1 MLTLSRREDESLVL
15 QTSDGPVV
23 VLINQ
28 IRGSQVRVSIDAP
41 QTIKILRDELL
52 DLPLDQTCCPG

>member
-28 IRGSQVRVSIDAP
+28 IQSSQVRVSIDAP
-41 QTIKILRDELL
+41 QCVKVLRDELL
-52 DLPLDQTCCPG
+52 ELPQE